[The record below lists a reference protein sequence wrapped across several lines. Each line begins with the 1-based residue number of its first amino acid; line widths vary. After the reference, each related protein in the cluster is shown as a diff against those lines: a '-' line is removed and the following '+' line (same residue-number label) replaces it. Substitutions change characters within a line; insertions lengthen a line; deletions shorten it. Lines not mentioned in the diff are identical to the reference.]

1 MRLSRSKA
9 AFLKQSIRQYIE
21 GASIYLFGSRAHDDQ
36 RGGDIDILV
45 IGERQLNDHEKRDV
59 IIAFHKKYGEQN
71 IDLVS
76 YSRTDDAN
84 FKHIALED
92 GIEL

>member
-1 MRLSRSKA
+1 MRLSRPKA

-21 GASIYLFGSRAHDDQ
+21 DASIYLFGSRAHDDQ

-45 IGERQLNDHEKRDV
+45 IGNRELSINEKRN
-59 IIAFHKKYGEQN
+59 ITIAFHKKFGEQK

-76 YSRTDDAN
+76 YARTDEAV

-92 GIEL
+92 SIEL